1 VVKRVATR
9 KNKSE
14 LLCRLPEGVMS
25 GLFRERERQPMMS
38 RVTEAKKQ

>member
-1 VVKRVATR
+1 MPTS

-25 GLFRERERQPMMS
+25 ELFRERRPMMS
-38 RVTEAKKQ
+38 RVREAKKQ